1 MRVIIF
7 ALLAAS
13 LSLAADSDFT
23 GRWDIRVPKEPRAR
37 SWWLE
42 VIGAGTPGIKGNFV
56 GFPGGDTDPIPQ
68 IAVQD
73 GVLHFSA
80 DRGQGE
86 KKTHLEYTARFVK
99 GRLIGSMH
107 SGSTSLDFTGVRAP
121 EINEHDDASWK

>member
-42 VIGAGTPGIKGNFV
+42 VIGAGTPNIKGSFV
-56 GFPGGDTDPIPQ
+56 GFPGGNTDPIPQ
-68 IAVQD
+68 IAVKQ

-80 DRGQGE
+80 DRGEGQ
-86 KKTHLEYTARFVK
+86 KKIHLEYTAK
-99 GRLIGSMH
+99 LASGKLEGEMH
-107 SGSTSLDFTGVRAP
+107 NGSTTLEFTGV
-121 EINEHDDASWK
+121 